1 MGQLLTFDM
10 RKARNL
16 SMTDLQEYSYYAT
29 HKGPFR
35 KENQDALVCRPDLG
49 IYAVADGA
57 GGHKGGRY
65 AATTIID
72 AIAAITPGLPPEDRL
87 GMLRQTVNNAHRHL
101 QEHAAMTGDDAV
113 STLVVLLLAGDY
125 FVVLWAG
132 DSRVYLLRAGEM
144 LQLTH
149 DHSLTQQ
156 LVDSG
161 SLSLIESRNHPN
173 SHIIT
178 RAVGSAEVAL
188 KLDKR
193 TGVVLPKDRFL
204 LCSDGLLKTMDE
216 DEICYFLSQDG
227 DVAERMLATALRRRA
242 RDNVSA
248 VVVVRP

>member
-1 MGQLLTFDM
+1 
-10 RKARNL
+10 
-16 SMTDLQEYSYYAT
+16 MTNLQEYSYYAT

-35 KENQDALVCRPDLG
+35 TENQDALVCRPDLG
-49 IYAVADGA
+49 VYAVADGA

-72 AIAAITPGLPPEDRL
+72 AIATIPPDVPPGDRL
-87 GMLRQTVNNAHRHL
+87 GTVRRAVNAAHQHLR
-101 QEHAAMTGDDAV
+101 EHTAVTGDDAV

-132 DSRVYLLRAGEM
+132 DSRVYLRRDGEM
-144 LQLTH
+144 IQLTH
-149 DHSLTQQ
+149 DHSLAQQ
-156 LVDSG
+156 MVDSG
-161 SLSLIESRNHPN
+161 SLSLIESRHHPN
-173 SHIIT
+173 ANIIT
-178 RAVGSAEVAL
+178 RAVGGAEAEL

-193 TGVVLPKDRFL
+193 TGVVLPQDRFL

-216 DEICYFLSQDG
+216 DEISYFLGQDG